1 MKTHDRNEQ
10 MIDLRDGTFGTV
22 DTTKKSPLQRS
33 VIHPI
38 DGGFD
43 SVEEVDDVPFKVS
56 KIDDT
61 LIGETLLA
69 VCSGLALA
77 LSLRGLMN
85 WGGLMSAGV
94 WWFIA
99 SMAISWALFRDR
111 LGPVVAVDRIVTVI
125 IWSVGAMACSLLAWL
140 VIFIFIRGLPE
151 LRPGFFTTDLS
162 TATVVDIPGQEG
174 GSKGGALHAIVGTIE
189 QVGIA
194 TLLSVPIA
202 MLTAVYLHE
211 IKGRMAPVIRF
222 VVNALSGLPSIVAGL
237 LIFVLWVNR
246 GAASGNAVGPSG
258 LAASVALAIL
268 MLPTVTRTAEEILR
282 TIPDSLREAS
292 LALGSPHWRTVATMV
307 VPTARAGLLTAII
320 LGIARAI
327 GETAPVL
334 LTAFGSTATNYNPLD
349 GPQGSLPVMVWSLI
363 RQPNTR
369 QVDRAWTGALVL
381 LIVVILLFVST
392 RLLSARAD
400 RRLGGRR

>member
-1 MKTHDRNEQ
+1 MKTYQRPDNT
-10 MIDLRDGTFGTV
+10 IDLRDGTTTV
-22 DTTKKSPLQRS
+22 VPRTTPTSTQGARPERS
-33 VIHPI
+33 ADDAIN
-38 DGGFD
+38 
-43 SVEEVDDVPFKVS
+43 DVPFKVS
-56 KIDDT
+56 KVDDI

-69 VCSGLALA
+69 ICGGLAAALA
-77 LSLRGLMN
+77 LRSLFN
-85 WGGLMSAGV
+85 WGGLMSVGC
-94 WWFIA
+94 WWFVA
-99 SMAISWALFRDR
+99 SMSISWALFRDR

-140 VIFIFIRGLPE
+140 VIFIFVRGLPQ

-162 TATVVDIPGQEG
+162 TATVVNIEGQEA
-174 GSKGGALHAIVGTIE
+174 GSKGGALHAIVGTVQ

-211 IKGRMAPVIRF
+211 MKGRMAPVIRF

-246 GAASGNAVGPSG
+246 GASTGNAVGPSG
-258 LAASVALAIL
+258 LAAAVALAIL

-282 TIPDSLREAS
+282 TVPDSLREAS

-307 VPTARAGLLTAII
+307 VPTARAGLLTAVI

-334 LTAFGSTATNYNPLD
+334 LTAFGSTSTNYNPLD

-363 RQPNTR
+363 RQPNEL
-369 QVDRAWTGALVL
+369 QVQRAWTGALVL
-381 LIVVILLFVST
+381 LIVVIVLFVST
-392 RLLSARAD
+392 RLISARAD